1 MKNEEW
7 KMKIEYYEEGK
18 LEYGDNWIYE
28 EKFEEE
34 ILALKIEIV
43 WRFEEKKKIGGWR
56 SRRIW
61 RPKILGQKFEGFW
74 KWEEMCN
81 EDM

>member
-1 MKNEEW
+1 LKNEEW

-34 ILALKIEIV
+34 ILAL
-43 WRFEEKKKIGGWR
+43 F
-56 SRRIW
+56 
-61 RPKILGQKFEGFW
+61 IL
-74 KWEEMCN
+74 N
-81 EDM
+81 IYILNVYTT

>member
-43 WRFEEKKKIGGWR
+43 WRFEEKKKNRGMKIEKNMKTENLGAK
-56 SRRIW
+56 IW
-61 RPKILGQKFEGFW
+61 RVLEVRR
-74 KWEEMCN
+74 N
-81 EDM
+81 V

>member
-43 WRFEEKKKIGGWR
+43 WRFEEKKI
-56 SRRIW
+56 I
-61 RPKILGQKFEGFW
+61 
-74 KWEEMCN
+74 
-81 EDM
+81 